1 MQHYT
6 YPTYSSPSN
15 SRYLLKAGILGTIV
29 GGSAALGVNLHKV
42 RNDEM
47 TVEQALSNSLAKG
60 AGVGV
65 ATAVGAAAASVVTGG
80 ILSAVVMAGA
90 ASSVIYMINSVGK
103 SAPEKVKSVSKQPK
117 QEKQEK
123 TKNV

>member
-6 YPTYSSPSN
+6 YPTYSSPSS
-15 SRYLLKAGILGTIV
+15 SRYLLKAGLLGTIV
-29 GGSAALGVNLHKV
+29 GASAALGVNFHKV

-47 TVEQALSNSLAKG
+47 TVEQAVSNSLAKG

-65 ATAVGAAAASVVTGG
+65 ATAVGAAAASVVTGSV
-80 ILSAVVMAGA
+80 LSAVVMAGA
-90 ASSVIYMINSVGK
+90 ASSVIYLINSVGK
-103 SAPEKVKSVSKQPK
+103 SSPEKVKSVAKQPK